1 MQLRVTAEGRCGEP
15 SDRAATDKSVKG
27 ITAPGPCWAVDVKVE
42 RSNSVRLREGS
53 ITHYWGTKQDADADA
68 AMIAEGNY
76 FYKDTGRRCFDPV
89 VVPAR
94 AYWAWL
100 ELARPECPTTK
111 SVPAAKSLYWS
122 CRPDANHTNSES
134 SGVESHSRTLEDE
147 GVTTLSHRNFD
158 GLCCTPR
165 VDATAQVTAN
175 SEIIVDPRG
184 RYLADYGSEG
194 WGFESLRA
202 RKKHPLTC
210 RDASEGMFCF
220 CRKSLHDTETTRIE
234 GLVISPNSATEQ
246 FDRVASDEL
255 LEQLWVYSGSRAEV
269 IREPSCVIAS
279 LKVDSGVLCV
289 VANMT
294 SRRIGLVMTC
304 RSSTIRWST
313 SAEVHPSWLRT
324 VREGRLRY
332 PRPGNRQ
339 VLRRLGVWRHRC
351 LGAPAPVCRFAT
363 RRQCRPP

>member
-1 MQLRVTAEGRCGEP
+1 MAQRAGFAHWSCGRTPTIYEF
-15 SDRAATDKSVKG
+15 RA
-27 ITAPGPCWAVDVKVE
+27 
-42 RSNSVRLREGS
+42 
-53 ITHYWGTKQDADADA
+53 
-68 AMIAEGNY
+68 
-76 FYKDTGRRCFDPV
+76 FGRRVSF
-89 VVPAR
+89 A
-94 AYWAWL
+94 
-100 ELARPECPTTK
+100 
-111 SVPAAKSLYWS
+111 
-122 CRPDANHTNSES
+122 
-134 SGVESHSRTLEDE
+134 GVSRRC
-147 GVTTLSHRNFD
+147 HI
-158 GLCCTPR
+158 
-165 VDATAQVTAN
+165 DATSMDCGALSWTRPRRSLPTQRSSWT
-175 SEIIVDPRG
+175 PRG

-210 RDASEGMFCF
+210 RDASEGMFCS

-313 SAEVHPSWLRT
+313 STEVHPSWLRT

-339 VLRRLGVWRHRC
+339 VLRWLGVWRHRY

-363 RRQCRPP
+363 RRQCRPPQTCRPERP